1 MSTLQRVS
9 KTLSRNNF
17 LVLPVI
23 KGLRTDENNL
33 LPQGTQVAV
42 LNSWL
47 ALWNG
52 CPIHLPTPSCIRLA
66 RPPGLKVFRLWAA
79 VWDGL

>member
-17 LVLPVI
+17 LVMPVI

-33 LPQGTQVAV
+33 FPQGTQVAV
-42 LNSWL
+42 LNS
-47 ALWNG
+47 
-52 CPIHLPTPSCIRLA
+52 
-66 RPPGLKVFRLWAA
+66 
-79 VWDGL
+79 